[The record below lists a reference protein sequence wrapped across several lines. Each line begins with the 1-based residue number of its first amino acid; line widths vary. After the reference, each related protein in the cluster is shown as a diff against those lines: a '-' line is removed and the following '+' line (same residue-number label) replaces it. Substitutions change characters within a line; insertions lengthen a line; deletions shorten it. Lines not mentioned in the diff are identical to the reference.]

1 MANNY
6 FKPKG
11 IAKASKPDAGGG
23 VLRSLPVL
31 GVVKNNID
39 PTHGGRLQVYVADFG
54 APNPDDSS
62 SWTTVG
68 MMVPFFGATSGSGAT
83 TGFGTFTQNPVSYG
97 MWYSPPDIGSTVVC
111 IFINGDPSYGYYIG
125 SVPTPEE
132 LQMVPAIGATTN
144 VLMNP
149 GEAAGYGGA
158 TQLPVANLNN
168 NNTAVADGPGFLN
181 APKPV
186 HSYAA
191 AIYTQ
196 QGLLRDT
203 IRGPITSSALR
214 ESPSRVGW
222 GVNTPGRPIFEGG
235 FTDAN
240 ILDNLKDSPK
250 LKLISRRGGHSIV
263 MDDGDNIGKD
273 QVVRIRTALGHQ
285 ILMSDDGQC
294 LHIIHSNGQ
303 SWIELGKEG
312 TIDMYSTNSVNIR
325 TQGDLNLHAD
335 NNININAKKDLNI
348 AAENINI
355 NAEKNTK
362 VRVGAAF
369 NTYVMG
375 QYTVKAD
382 GAMSMLTSS
391 IGSYAAASTMFVN
404 GSIVN
409 LNTGSTSATPQEV
422 QPVPIVAHTDTLGD
436 ATKGFAAAPGKLLS
450 VVSRAPAHAPWSN
463 ANQGVDVKTTTSAS
477 QALPKPPTPA
487 VAAANFAT
495 ATAPATPVTPAVA
508 ATVPASAAVSLALD
522 KNVTSTMVGAVA
534 ANAAAAAPSVVKTG
548 TGTVTDA
555 VGQTVAAVGSLA
567 LPAKMLEAAGVLK
580 SGSAALINGIVAG
593 GGTVTAA
600 MTENLF
606 TGIPGAENLTALV
619 KNIPAQVTVQVTNF
633 QQSQVAL
640 TKVGAITGNEAP
652 GQIAGVVMSGAQAGI
667 PATTS
672 FIKNALASAGSIA
685 SSAGSLLASAGSGL
699 IGGASNLL
707 SSATSA
713 VTKAMSSGNFAA
725 NLGSTVT
732 GGLGSIVT
740 SLTGIAK
747 SSAPGLSGLLS
758 SAKGVAGSAF
768 AAITASFKPFAAGVP
783 QNLTAIAKK
792 NTEEAAAA
800 AGEVAATAASIPGAD
815 SLQSTANSAIAS
827 ATTVAGINRLSI
839 GKTLSAITGSV
850 GSTAS
855 GLLSS
860 ATKAATGIFSS
871 VGSTVASIAGKFSIG
886 SSLPSASSIASGV
899 NGLPGGAGAVSSIV
913 NGATGAARQLPG
925 VADISSAVTNASTAA
940 INGVSGAV
948 TAASKLAGPSVAG
961 LGNAINSAVAGV
973 NVAGITN
980 QINSGTQTLSAL
992 AALGLPAGEAAKLS
1006 AAISSIGS
1014 GGPFQIKM
1022 PTVAEGT
1029 LDRSEVT
1036 ALTSTL
1042 LGNPKI
1048 PAPNF
1053 TGGVSSSAQTAMQEF
1068 DKWRISVEKAQT
1080 EQIAANDLS
1089 AAAIAAFQNAKN
1101 QLPAGDPQI
1110 DELKLAAQ
1118 IAVNKQIALGD
1129 IAGKLL
1135 DNPPV

>member
-144 VLMNP
+144 VLMNS

-158 TQLPVANLNN
+158 TQLPVTNLNN

-404 GSIVN
+404 GSVVN

-422 QPVPIVAHTDTLGD
+422 QPVPLVAHTDTLGD

-477 QALPKPPTPA
+477 QALPKAPTPA
-487 VAAANFAT
+487 LAVANSAT
-495 ATAPATPVTPAVA
+495 ATTPATPVTPAVA
-508 ATVPASAAVSLALD
+508 ATVPASAAVSPALD

-555 VGQTVAAVGSLA
+555 VGQIVAAVGSLA
-567 LPAKMLEAAGVLK
+567 QTPQMLEAAGVLK
-580 SGSAALINGIVAG
+580 SGSATLINGIVAG
-593 GGTVTAA
+593 GGNVTSA
-600 MTENLF
+600 MTNNLF
-606 TGIPGAENLTALV
+606 TGLPGAENLTALV
-619 KNIPAQVTVQVTNF
+619 KNIPAQVTAQVTNF

-672 FIKNALASAGSIA
+672 FIKNALASVGSFA
-685 SSAGSLLASAGSGL
+685 SSAGSGL

-827 ATTVAGINRLSI
+827 ATAGAAGLTGSI

-940 INGVSGAV
+940 INGLSGAAA
-948 TAASKLAGPSVAG
+948 AASKLAGSSVAG

-973 NVAGITN
+973 DVAGITN
-980 QINSGTQTLSAL
+980 QINSGTQALSAL
-992 AALGLPAGEAAKLS
+992 AASGLPAGEAAKLS

-1036 ALTSTL
+1036 ALTSTV

-1068 DKWRISVEKAQT
+1068 DKWRTSVEKANT
-1080 EQIAANDLS
+1080 EQSAANDLS
-1089 AAAIAAFQNAKN
+1089 TAAIAAFQNAKN

-1118 IAVNKQIALGD
+1118 TAVNKQIALG
-1129 IAGKLL
+1129 AVAVKLL
-1135 DNPPV
+1135 NNPPV